1 MYCLCDFMYVMYIDD
16 IEYSLV
22 YCGLF
27 RSYFSFVLGFV
38 ASFHLLPVIYIVC
51 IKYYVNYA
59 SRAFTL
65 YIPFVLTLLRCVF
78 VSWSRQ
84 NECLGLC
91 GYCYSWLWWGWVGVV
106 LIFLLQ

>member
-1 MYCLCDFMYVMYIDD
+1 MQLFVSFFCVVF
-16 IEYSLV
+16 V

-38 ASFHLLPVIYIVC
+38 ASFHLLPVIYIMC

-65 YIPFVLTLLRCVF
+65 CINFVLTLLRCVF

-84 NECLGLC
+84 N
-91 GYCYSWLWWGWVGVV
+91 
-106 LIFLLQ
+106 